1 MCVCVCENDLV
12 KVLIRRKPAWLGQ
25 VKDQHLLPV
34 LNLVSLSVK
43 WDECLFCEA
52 PLGHMRGWK

>member
-1 MCVCVCENDLV
+1 MCENDLV